1 MLVRRALLLSC
12 ALLAL
17 GAAPAFA
24 APPPNNNY
32 LASLQMQN
40 GEAVARE
47 FRDTVV
53 TTEATVQADVFNP
66 NRDGLAFGGGGPE
79 PSSCSGVSYGRTVWY
94 DFIPDVSG
102 GVQIAASGYDTVVAV
117 YEYDVGTS
125 RLGRQIA
132 CENRGAA
139 EDLILP
145 TVDRGKAYTV
155 QVGAVGGAAGTL
167 QFEFLFFGDRDED
180 GVLDEAPDRCPRQPG
195 IDSAGGC
202 PPALS
207 ATLSL
212 EWANTA
218 NGVRFT
224 TVRVRGAPKGARVEA
239 RCRRC
244 GVPRTSA
251 RSTGRP
257 LRLKRLVGREAP
269 AGAVLEL
276 RVTQR
281 PSGRGRYRH
290 GAIGTYLR
298 YVFEPGG
305 IRSRTVRCLRPGSN
319 KPRKRCT

>member
-1 MLVRRALLLSC
+1 MAVWRASLLTFAFLLV
-12 ALLAL
+12 
-17 GAAPAFA
+17 GAAPALAA
-24 APPPNNNY
+24 APNDHY
-32 LASLQMQN
+32 LASLQMQD
-40 GEAVARE
+40 GDAVARE
-47 FRDTVV
+47 FRDTVD
-53 TTEATVQADVFNP
+53 TTAASVQADLFNP
-66 NRDGLAFGGGGPE
+66 NRDGLPFGGSGPE
-79 PSSCSGVSYGRTVWY
+79 PTTCSGASYGRTVWY
-94 DFIPDVSG
+94 DFIPEVSG

-117 YEYDVGTS
+117 YEYDVRS
-125 RLGRQIA
+125 AQLGQQVA
-132 CENRGAA
+132 CENRGVA
-139 EDLILP
+139 EDLVLP
-145 TVDRGKAYTV
+145 EVERGKAYTV

-218 NGVRFT
+218 GGVRFT
-224 TVRVRGAPKGARVEA
+224 SVRVRGAPRGARIEA

-244 GVPRTSA
+244 GVRRTTA
-251 RSTGRP
+251 RSKGRP
-257 LRLKRLVGREAP
+257 VKLRRLIGREAP
-269 AGAVLEL
+269 AGAVLVV

-281 PSGRGRYRH
+281 PRGRGRFRH
-290 GAIGTYLR
+290 GAVGTYLR

-305 IRSRTVRCLRPGSN
+305 IRARKVRCMRPGSN